1 MYKRFTFAGVPVPE
15 TGSRPSAYDEMLEK
29 HGRTDIGGFDQL
41 LQTLDEQFS
50 IEARPAMYG
59 SNTDHGVLPA
69 TNHKVL
75 VNPAWEGEDADDI
88 PGDRV
93 DAVWNIP
100 KQGYAVVSH
109 KEPLQQLREAVVER
123 YDSSDVFGTTRLR
136 RTGAEMHTDLF
147 THADAMDGLEGGDE
161 LYLGISTGHD
171 YTSTTRLYVD
181 VVGLLVP
188 EDGPAR
194 ILRYL
199 ISPKKRKHTGDAE
212 EHVVAWYGDALDRL
226 DTVSDKL
233 YRVIG
238 DSMHHEIDMGDY
250 PCSATQWFSHLGL
263 PSSRNDLAGPAAKY
277 LTRITPPGANPTA
290 WHFYKAGMQAIEEN
304 YDSRDTSAYKNHVTT
319 VNTLLFNP
327 SLAEKRVL
335 GSVEKSIVEARKSD
349 DDTEPT
355 DVTEWAEGESD
366 DPLEAVRTRATTI
379 SEGVTEFE
387 STRERVRALLEDMG
401 TEEAVTDEDE
411 ETLTRAEADD

>member
-1 MYKRFTFAGVPVPE
+1 MYKRLSFAGVSVPE
-15 TGSRPSAYDEMLEK
+15 SGARPSAYDEMLER

-41 LQTLDEQFS
+41 LQTLDEQYS
-50 IEARPAMYG
+50 IEDRPAMYG
-59 SNTDHGVLPA
+59 SNTDDGVLPA

-75 VNPAWEGEDADDI
+75 VNPAWEGEDEADI

-100 KQGYAVVSH
+100 KSGYATVSH
-109 KEPLQQLREAVVER
+109 DDPLRQLREAVGER

-136 RTGAEMHTDLF
+136 RTGAESHTDLF
-147 THADAMDGLEGGDE
+147 THADTMDGLDSGDD

-181 VVGLLVP
+181 VVALLVP
-188 EDGPAR
+188 EDGTAR

-199 ISPKKRKHTGDAE
+199 IDPRKRKHTGDAE
-212 EHVVAWYGDALDRL
+212 DEVVAWYGDALDRL
-226 DTVSDKL
+226 DKVSDKL

-238 DSMHHEIDMGDY
+238 DAMNYEVDMGEY
-250 PCSATQWFSHLGL
+250 PCSVTQFYSHLGL
-263 PSSRNDLAGPAAKY
+263 PDNRNDLATPASKQLALIKP
-277 LTRITPPGANPTA
+277 TGEHPTA
-290 WHFYKAGMQAIEEN
+290 WHFYKAGMAAIESE
-304 YDSRDTSAYKNHVTT
+304 YDSRDTSAYKNHVST

-335 GSVEKSIVEARKSD
+335 SSVESAIVEARGTD

-355 DVTEWAEGESD
+355 DITSWTAGEEG
-366 DPLEAVRTRATTI
+366 DPLESVRTRAKSI
-379 SEGVTEFE
+379 SEGVAEFE
-387 STRERVRALLEDMG
+387 STRERVRALLNDEG
-401 TEEAVTDEDE
+401 TEEAEVDEE
-411 ETLTRAEADD
+411 ETLTRVEADD